1 MRASNQDHSALIRV
15 SELTRYLRCP
25 RLVYFAA
32 RGHEQP
38 RFTAGRDH
46 ELPRITAGR
55 DHELLRITAGR
66 EQAAIEHLLWKEV
79 GFHLPQLLASLDV
92 QETEDEPEMD
102 SFVRTVADCLDG
114 VAWIYRAELQS
125 VEMAFFEEVKHSF
138 VERFRETPWL
148 TNLKAGGTVI
158 ELERAYSF
166 DRERTLRSP
175 RLGMVGS
182 VDKLI
187 RTEAELI
194 PGMIKTGRSPEYGV
208 WPSDRMQLAAY
219 AMLIEEEFETIVQRG
234 FVEYVRTAD
243 FREAGIKKR
252 DRALAF
258 QLLSRVKKVQ
268 AGFFPEKGAN
278 PPCDSCAFLER
289 CETRKTILS
298 KLLGR

>member
-1 MRASNQDHSALIRV
+1 M
-15 SELTRYLRCP
+15 
-25 RLVYFAA
+25 
-32 RGHEQP
+32 
-38 RFTAGRDH
+38 
-46 ELPRITAGR
+46 
-55 DHELLRITAGR
+55 AGR
-66 EQAAIEHLLWKEV
+66 ERAAIEHLLWKEV

>member
-1 MRASNQDHSALIRV
+1 MRASNQDHSALIKV

-38 RFTAGRDH
+38 G
-46 ELPRITAGR
+46 ITAGGER
-55 DHELLRITAGR
+55 
-66 EQAAIEHLLWKEV
+66 AAIEHLLWKEV

-92 QETEDEPEMD
+92 QETEDELEMA
-102 SFVRTVADCLDG
+102 SFVQTVADCLDG

-125 VEMAFFEEVKHSF
+125 VEMALFEEVMHSF

-166 DRERTLRSP
+166 DRERTLLSP

-194 PGMIKTGRSPEYGV
+194 PSMIKTGRSPEYGV

-219 AMLIEEEFETIVQRG
+219 AMLIEDEFETTVQRG

-243 FREAGIKKR
+243 IREAAIKKR

-258 QLLSRVKKVQ
+258 QVLGQVKKVH
-268 AGFFPEKGAN
+268 AGLFPEKGAN
-278 PPCDSCAFLER
+278 PPCEGCAFIER

>member
-1 MRASNQDHSALIRV
+1 MRASNQDHPAALIKV

-32 RGHEQP
+32 RYPDQP
-38 RFTAGRDH
+38 G
-46 ELPRITAGR
+46 ITAGKER
-55 DHELLRITAGR
+55 
-66 EQAAIEHLLWKEV
+66 AAIEHLLWKEV

-92 QETEDEPEMD
+92 QEPGAEPEMA
-102 SFVRTVADCLDG
+102 SFLQTLADCLDG
-114 VAWIYRAELQS
+114 VAWIYRAELQA
-125 VEMAFFEEVKHSF
+125 VAPALLEEVKHSF
-138 VERFRETPWL
+138 MEHLKETPWL
-148 TNLKAGGTVI
+148 TNLKAGGPVI

-166 DRERTLRSP
+166 NRERSLLSQ

-187 RTEAELI
+187 RTEAEFI
-194 PGMIKTGRSPEYGV
+194 PGVIKTGRSPEYSI
-208 WPSDRMQLAAY
+208 WKSDRLQLAAY
-219 AMLIEEEFETIVQRG
+219 AMLIEDEFETTVQRG

-243 FREAGIKKR
+243 IREAAIKKR

-258 QLLSRVKKVQ
+258 QVLGQVKKVH
-268 AGFFPEKGAN
+268 AGLFPEKGAN
-278 PPCDSCAFLER
+278 PPCEGCAFIER